1 MKRYKLFSLLCVV
14 IFGGCSY
21 LDDYSQ
27 DLVVAKTVEHLDEL
41 MIGSCYFQSKNIRQM
56 GNGEVAWFLNILDDD
71 VTTVAIEDRRAG
83 TITEMNNQY
92 YGYTTWQY
100 EVGRSWNKSS
110 LRDDA
115 GTWNALY
122 QHINAVNIV
131 LSELDKI
138 DIPTEEEAVQAT
150 RMRGE
155 CHFLRA
161 QFYFLLVNLYG
172 NAYEPSNAAQTL
184 GVPLKLTEYVEH
196 DKDKNTQFERATVAA
211 VYEQV
216 VRDLTD
222 AITYL
227 KEGGD
232 SRSIFRV
239 SSSAAELLLSR
250 VYLYMQDW
258 ENAGVH
264 AANVIK
270 DHALMNYATVA
281 ADGYAVSE
289 ESPEV
294 LFSQG
299 SLNIMNNVQ
308 GIGGDFGVSY
318 DLYSLY
324 LDEDYRKQL
333 YFTTS
338 YNVGDG
344 TITNADSL
352 ALRKYNRS
360 LDRSYV
366 SDIFTLRVAEAYLNA
381 AEAYAMQGKMQEAS
395 DLLNE
400 LRSNR
405 IMNYVDRTYPDV
417 ALVQHIRDERRR
429 ELCFE
434 GHRWFDLRRYAVCEA
449 HPFVKNIVRNFAV
462 YDANTLLLRF
472 VELYY
477 LRPNDPAY
485 TFQIPKA
492 VTEFDSGMEVN
503 PREQRA
509 LSGYLDLDA
518 AKEEG
523 GEENVES

>member
-1 MKRYKLFSLLCVV
+1 MKRYNLFGLL
-14 IFGGCSY
+14 FLLLLGGCSY
-21 LDDYSQ
+21 LEDYSQ
-27 DLVVAKTVEHLDEL
+27 DLVVAKNVEHLDEL
-41 MIGSCYFQSKNIRQM
+41 MIGSCYFQSNNITQM

-71 VTTVAIEDRRAG
+71 VTTVAVEGSRANS
-83 TITEMNNQY
+83 ITEMNNQY

-131 LSELDKI
+131 LSELDNI
-138 DIPTEEEAVQAT
+138 DIPTDEEAIQAT
-150 RMRGE
+150 RIRGE

-172 NAYEPSNAAQTL
+172 NAYAPATAAQTL
-184 GVPLKLTEYVEH
+184 GVPLKLTAYVEH
-196 DKDKNTQFERATVAA
+196 DKDKNTQFERASVAE
-211 VYEQV
+211 VYGQI

-232 SRSIFRV
+232 ANTLFRV

-258 ENAGVH
+258 ENAEVH
-264 AANVIK
+264 ATNVIQG
-270 DHALMNYATVA
+270 HSLMNYATVA
-281 ADGYAVSE
+281 SDGYPISE
-289 ESPEV
+289 ENPEV

-299 SLNIMNNVQ
+299 SLNIMRNIQ
-308 GIGGDFGVSY
+308 GIAGDFGVSY
-318 DLYSLY
+318 DLYNLY

-333 YFTTS
+333 YFTNLYDVDEET
-338 YNVGDG
+338 
-344 TITNADSL
+344 TINSDSL
-352 ALRKYNRS
+352 GLRKYNRT
-360 LDRSYV
+360 LQRSYV

-381 AEAYAMQGKMQEAS
+381 AEAYAMQNKEQEALN
-395 DLLNE
+395 LLNE

-405 IMNYVDRTYPDV
+405 IMNYTNQTYTQ
-417 ALVQHIRDERRR
+417 AGLVQQIRDERRR

-449 HPFVKNIVRNFAV
+449 YPFVKSIARNFAV
-462 YDANTLLLRF
+462 YNETTMMLRY
-472 VELYY
+472 VEIYL

-492 VTEFDSGMEVN
+492 VTDFDTGMEVN
-503 PREQRA
+503 PREQRV
-509 LSGYLDLDA
+509 LSGYLDLEDDN
-518 AKEEG
+518 
-523 GEENVES
+523 GE

>member
-1 MKRYKLFSLLCVV
+1 
-14 IFGGCSY
+14 
-21 LDDYSQ
+21 
-27 DLVVAKTVEHLDEL
+27 
-41 MIGSCYFQSKNIRQM
+41 
-56 GNGEVAWFLNILDDD
+56 
-71 VTTVAIEDRRAG
+71 
-83 TITEMNNQY
+83 
-92 YGYTTWQY
+92 
-100 EVGRSWNKSS
+100 
-110 LRDDA
+110 
-115 GTWNALY
+115 
-122 QHINAVNIV
+122 
-131 LSELDKI
+131 
-138 DIPTEEEAVQAT
+138 
-150 RMRGE
+150 
-155 CHFLRA
+155 
-161 QFYFLLVNLYG
+161 
-172 NAYEPSNAAQTL
+172 
-184 GVPLKLTEYVEH
+184 
-196 DKDKNTQFERATVAA
+196 
-211 VYEQV
+211 
-216 VRDLTD
+216 
-222 AITYL
+222 
-227 KEGGD
+227 
-232 SRSIFRV
+232 
-239 SSSAAELLLSR
+239 
-250 VYLYMQDW
+250 
-258 ENAGVH
+258 
-264 AANVIK
+264 
-270 DHALMNYATVA
+270 MNYATVA

-449 HPFVKNIVRNFAV
+449 RPFVKNIVRNFAV
-462 YDANTLLLRF
+462 YDASTLLLRF

-518 AKEEG
+518 TEEEG